1 MKPCPRCGEKMGYGA
16 KACKCGWKER
26 TSTPAAGAPQSQ
38 HIQCAHMDCTQNAVI
53 KEKTPTG
60 WANLCYAHMMKR
72 ANERA
77 KEFCLSIGVTTVGQA
92 REWLRKNKLMVKRAP
107 VLEREPGCDDE

>member
-1 MKPCPRCGEKMGYGA
+1 MKPCPRCGEKLWIKA

-26 TSTPAAGAPQSQ
+26 EEPAASATPAKQ
-38 HIQCAHMDCTQNAVI
+38 HIQCAYMDCTQGAII

-60 WANLCYAHMMKR
+60 WANICYGHMMKH

-77 KEFCLSIGVTTVGQA
+77 KAFCLSIGVTTVGQA